1 MFLWFLLENKIS
13 PSPGIVISTGGVI
26 GLRPPKVMKKR
37 LLSEPLSHGSVALT
51 LVISTDAQRSGEI
64 CGFFSRSRR

>member
-1 MFLWFLLENKIS
+1 M
-13 PSPGIVISTGGVI
+13 